1 VVCRGFF
8 HGSESLPRAATTI
21 FPSSFAVIRVFSD
34 SESQF
39 MAATVFF
46 PKLYL
51 KKLIYKKL
59 ILIPF

>member
-1 VVCRGFF
+1 
-8 HGSESLPRAATTI
+8 
-21 FPSSFAVIRVFSD
+21 
-34 SESQF
+34 